1 MDVRNSFFSHAEF
14 NDGDEDFKERD
25 DETAHFKE
33 EDDYIG
39 HMDGAVITVS

>member
-1 MDVRNSFFSHAEF
+1 MRCSITSFAEF

-39 HMDGAVITVS
+39 DMDGAVITVS